1 LQVIKPPHHLRL
13 EPADATIKLGGSQGY
28 QAFAVA
34 EDGEELGEVTKQTV
48 FSISQQGQPSG
59 SCKEASCTPAKAG
72 KHTVTG
78 IFTPDDRVKGEAVL
92 QVIKPPHHLRLE
104 PADATI
110 KLGKAVTYKAFA
122 EAEDNTQLGEVT
134 GQTVFAID
142 QDGPCQGASCTP
154 TKAGKHTVT
163 GHLKDQPAVQG
174 TATLQV
180 TEPPKAPSIS
190 SVTPDFLP
198 AGSLVEVGGNTGSC
212 NRSGTLAFHGIPNEA
227 SVTVTGDRDGEF
239 VASFTVPTGTYPM
252 SFKLE
257 LTVDCNGQLQRAESE
272 VTVINLAPVAADDF
286 AVTTQDTPVAIAV
299 TGNDRNPDPNTGYQT
314 LVVQDG
320 SPPPNGTIQV
330 QPNGIIVYTPRAGF
344 LGRDQF
350 RYGLCDNVIN
360 AAGTAD
366 CGTATVTVT
375 VNPGTPTTPGPP
387 GGGPPGG
394 GPPGS
399 GPPGGGAPGGG
410 PAGGGSPL
418 AKPCAPSAS
427 DLQQRLQV
435 TPIKGPGG
443 TKLQITAKVDQK
455 LAACSLRLLFG
466 GAPLGPDISVGPD
479 GSISAQPPVP
489 TDAIPGGSTLR
500 LTTTGGQVLDE
511 TSFEILPTL
520 LRRWWQRNPYRSL
533 LGVAALL
540 AGALAGAAIR
550 RLRRLLQEDD
560 QDDPDPPRQPNFRA
574 EAHTRPVEVTVEP
587 ATKDGRTITVRLQPH
602 GDPGI
607 QTLQEVPG

>member
-1 LQVIKPPHHLRL
+1 MGRYQWSWNVTGLTGFAIDDPDGSCEESEGKVRCRATKIGPNTVTGTLPPRAIPLVPFELKGTATLEVTEPLKPPDHLRL
-13 EPADATIKLGGSQGY
+13 EPADTTIKLGDSQGY
-28 QAFAVA
+28 KAFAEA
-34 EDGEELGEVTKQTV
+34 KDNTPLGEVTGQTV
-48 FSISQQGQPSG
+48 FSISQQGQPP
-59 SCKEASCTPAKAG
+59 EA
-72 KHTVTG
+72 
-78 IFTPDDRVKGEAVL
+78 
-92 QVIKPPHHLRLE
+92 
-104 PADATI
+104 
-110 KLGKAVTYKAFA
+110 
-122 EAEDNTQLGEVT
+122 
-134 GQTVFAID
+134 
-142 QDGPCQGASCTP
+142 CQGVSCTP

-163 GHLKDQPAVQG
+163 GHLKDRPAVQG
-174 TATLQV
+174 TATLEV
-180 TEPPKAPSIS
+180 TEPLKPPSIS

-212 NRSGTLAFHGIPNEA
+212 NRSGTLTFHGIPNEA

-239 VASFTVPTGTYPM
+239 VASLTVPTGTYPM

-257 LTVDCNGQLQRAESE
+257 LTVDCNGQLQRAERE
-272 VTVINLAPVAADDF
+272 LTVINLAPVAADDF

-299 TGNDRNPDPNTGYQT
+299 TGNDRNPDPDTGYQT

-320 SPPPNGTIQV
+320 SPPPNGTIEV
-330 QPNGIIVYTPRAGF
+330 QPDGIIVYTPRAGF

-375 VNPGTPTTPGPP
+375 VNPGTPTTPGLP

-394 GPPGS
+394 GPPG
-399 GPPGGGAPGGG
+399 GGAPGGG
-410 PAGGGSPL
+410 PPPAR
-418 AKPCAPSAS
+418 PCAPSAS

-455 LAACSLRLLFG
+455 LAACSLRLLLA

-489 TDAIPGGSTLR
+489 TAAIPEASTLR
-500 LTTTGGQVLDE
+500 LTTTGGQVLDQ

-550 RLRRLLQEDD
+550 RLRRLLQED
-560 QDDPDPPRQPNFRA
+560 PDPPRQPNFRA
-574 EAHTRPVEVTVEP
+574 EPHTRPVEVTVEP

-607 QTLQEVPG
+607 QTLQEVSG